1 MCPLSDT
8 QETGT
13 QTDLTAD
20 CIDHLVTE
28 NAALRKALQY
38 TVGRVNLLQMT
49 EDSLASDD
57 RRIKFYTGLRTY
69 AILLALFNFLER
81 GISHGPRN
89 SLSKFQEFMLT
100 LVRLRLGVPIQDL
113 AFRFGV
119 RWNLET
125 TPWHEPD
132 LFLFFLSL
140 SFR

>member
-1 MCPLSDT
+1 MCPLSDA

-20 CIDHLVTE
+20 CIEHLVTE
-28 NAALRKALQY
+28 NAALRKELQDA
-38 TVGRVNLLQMT
+38 VGQLNVLQMT
-49 EDSLASDD
+49 EDSLTSDE

-81 GISHGPRN
+81 GVFHGPRN

-100 LVRLRLGVPIQDL
+100 LVRVRLGVPTQDL

-125 TPWHEPD
+125 TP
-132 LFLFFLSL
+132 
-140 SFR
+140 